1 MENGRYKFTKDG
13 IVDTKSYGYKLG
25 QIFLSTVIL
34 CVLAI
39 IIAFT
44 AKFIIWMF

>member
-13 IVDTKSYGYKLG
+13 IVDTKSCGYRLG
-25 QIFLSTVIL
+25 QIFLSTVVLCIL
-34 CVLAI
+34 AVI
-39 IIAFT
+39 VAFT